1 MPDLV
6 DDGSAPGDQP
16 IPNTMDRLQ
25 VQLVVG
31 LDRDKPHVLT
41 FDGFSDS
48 LGINEVVLVGLHKRL
63 HELRR
68 DQPHFMALLLQCST
82 EKVSS

>member
-25 VQLVVG
+25 VQLVFG

-41 FDGFSDS
+41 FDDFSDS
-48 LGINEVVLVGLHKRL
+48 LGINEVCMLTVN
-63 HELRR
+63 
-68 DQPHFMALLLQCST
+68 
-82 EKVSS
+82 VSSCFCVNFFRTRILPPAPSATK